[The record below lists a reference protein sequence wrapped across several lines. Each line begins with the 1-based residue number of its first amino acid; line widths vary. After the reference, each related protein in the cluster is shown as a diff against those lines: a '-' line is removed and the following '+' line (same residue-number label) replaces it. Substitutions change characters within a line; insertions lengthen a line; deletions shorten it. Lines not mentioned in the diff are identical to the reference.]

1 MNQNPQP
8 ERKPLTLSVQH
19 LEVLENFISDIPTK
33 YGVALL
39 NFLAEVSR
47 DQVEPEQ
54 VEPATQKTKK

>member
-1 MNQNPQP
+1 MENNQQS

-19 LEVLENFISDIPTK
+19 LESLENFISDIPTK

-39 NFLAEVSR
+39 NFLAEVSK

-54 VEPATQKTKK
+54 VESTTQKTKK